1 MITFLATLIIFIIAV
16 AALSI
21 GWILNQKSIKGSCG
35 GLSSL
40 PGFEKSDCSCS
51 KPCEKRLKRL
61 AAEASDASSSTRS
74 QQQVINRLI
83 D

>member
-1 MITFLATLIIFIIAV
+1 MLTFLVTFIIFTLAV

-21 GWILNQKSIKGSCG
+21 GWIFSQKSIKGSCG
-35 GLSSL
+35 GLSSV
-40 PGFEKSDCSCS
+40 PGFEKSSCSCS

-61 AAEASDASSSTRS
+61 AAEASEPSSSTPS
-74 QQQVINRLI
+74 SQVINRLI

>member
-1 MITFLATLIIFIIAV
+1 MITFLTTFIIFVVAV

-35 GLSSL
+35 GLSSI

-61 AAEASDASSSTRS
+61 AAEVDAPNSATHS